1 MHMSNE
7 ERILSMLTDIGQR
20 LDKLEAGQVELKAGQ
35 AELKAGQAEL
45 KAGQAELKAE
55 MNNRFDAVNAEM
67 NSRFDAVNAEMN
79 SRFDAVNAEMN
90 SRFDTVN
97 ADLKKVLDF
106 ALDAEEANE
115 KRHKE
120 IFKRLEEITLVTKD
134 NTYDIAL
141 LKYKAM

>member
-1 MHMSNE
+1 MSNE

-79 SRFDAVNAEMN
+79 SRFD
-90 SRFDTVN
+90 TVN